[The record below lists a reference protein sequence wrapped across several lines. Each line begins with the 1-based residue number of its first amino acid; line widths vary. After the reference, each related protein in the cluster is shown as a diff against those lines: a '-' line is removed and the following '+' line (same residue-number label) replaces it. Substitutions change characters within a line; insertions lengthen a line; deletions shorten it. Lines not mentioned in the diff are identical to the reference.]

1 MSNFNSTHEKCK
13 VARLVLIVAMVL
25 PPLTSAYA
33 QAAGVSGKWSG
44 SSSDN
49 GPIGTVFAVL
59 KQEGTTLT
67 GTAGP
72 SESKQL
78 PIASGKVAGERL
90 TFEVKMG
97 GGTLRFDLT
106 DAGSELRGTVQLS
119 DGGGHTE
126 SSKVVLKPV
135 S

>member
-1 MSNFNSTHEKCK
+1 MANFNSKHEKRK
-13 VARLVLIVAMVL
+13 GARLVLIVAMVVPL
-25 PPLTSAYA
+25 LTSVYA

-49 GPIGTVFAVL
+49 SPMGTVFAVL

-78 PIASGKVAGERL
+78 PIVSGKVDGDRL

-106 DAGSELRGTVQLS
+106 NAGSELRGTVQLS
-119 DGGGHTE
+119 DGGGHTD
-126 SSKVVLKPV
+126 SSRVVLKSV